1 MLNTISVA
9 PSSLFDDLLC
19 FAEAGIDGELNEV
32 NSIKVSYDVCANLFK
47 YWFTLAVAGS

>member
-19 FAEAGIDGELNEV
+19 FAEAGID
-32 NSIKVSYDVCANLFK
+32 DVIFDFVVYMRDRFSATEKCYL
-47 YWFTLAVAGS
+47 L